1 MAGSSEAGRS
11 FRQWARQRE
20 VEQADQLKQI
30 ECAVAR
36 IDELDAER
44 HALTGQVAV
53 ALDRLT
59 ELGLPADQIRL
70 FIGSDPARASQTGG
84 AGPSREGNRLARR
97 AALRRRRDRR
107 PDGRAEPGRGR
118 RAPA

>member
-1 MAGSSEAGRS
+1 MAASSEAGRS

-30 ECAVAR
+30 ERAVAR

-44 HALTGQVAV
+44 HTLTDQVAV

-59 ELGLPADQIRL
+59 VLGLPVDQIRL
-70 FIGSDPARASQTGG
+70 FIGSDPRTCIGG
-84 AGPSREGNRLARR
+84 T
-97 AALRRRRDRR
+97 RRRTQPRGEPAGTSAAAAAER
-107 PDGRAEPGRGR
+107 PV
-118 RAPA
+118 